1 MKTISFFISSTFRD
15 MDFERDCLNNIVAP
29 KLQEFYLPYGYS
41 VRFFDL
47 RWGVTANDK
56 EQVEEREKK
65 ILRTCFDAI
74 DDCKPF
80 FIALLGHRYGWIPEK
95 NIYLS
100 SDIQPEIIVKQIGID
115 TPSVTTM
122 EIAYGIF
129 EKHNYNRSL
138 VFIRDKSSYEN
149 VKDLD
154 QYIEHDSK
162 VVKYAEQLKEEIK
175 RRFSENNCESHIIQY
190 YANLSEPSESIS
202 KVVNLFEEEI
212 RKCVDE
218 YIRIDRNSE
227 LNLYDIL
234 SERALFHYVCPQSC
248 TDIVEKVKNGENAI
262 IYGDEGYGKTSLSF
276 VISNE
281 LKKRG
286 NVVLYHTVGY
296 SDISYDPHE
305 MIWKWNHQFD
315 TNEIFGGNE
324 ITKLD
329 SIEKEWARLHYLNSV
344 IPKQFTII
352 IDSIDRMLDNFSS
365 NNLMIALPS
374 DIQFIILSKEKLL
387 NWELALKTKA
397 FKLDGISESEAYC
410 LINQT
415 CSFYGKALNPLLI
428 DKILYN
434 RGSDSHCYSP
444 LDILSISDFLLGM
457 DADDF
462 KQIRSSEGSS
472 EEDKINNY
480 MLSFIEDLPLDLNGM
495 YNQIIR
501 TIEERYGTKSIVP
514 LKVLSLSRN
523 GLDEDKL
530 HHILKSDFDLL
541 QFHFIRQFLH
551 QSLTDNFAS
560 KSWYFK
566 QNSVKT
572 ALMKYESPSLQ
583 SNKYYLKI
591 MSEALCLDEERI
603 YYAVLIQNNIAL
615 LKYLAIYDDESIAKE
630 LVKARYETSLIHILE
645 CLTSCF
651 TSDEELVE
659 KIFGLLIFKL
669 VSKSFLLSFDEQPQ
683 DVIKYWNTLLKE
695 LGNKHPMKRERRLFL
710 RARCNEMLGDVYNG
724 NNDLENAQNCY
735 RNAACYH
742 HILDMKSENEKC
754 RIKLLKVLKQ

>member
-29 KLQEFYLPYGYS
+29 KLQEHYLRYGYS

-95 NIYLS
+95 KIYLS
-100 SDIQPEIIVKQIGID
+100 SDLLPGQIVKQIGIG
-115 TPSVTTM
+115 TPSVTAM

-138 VFIRDKSSYEN
+138 VFIRNKSSYEN

-162 VVKYAEQLKEEIK
+162 VVKYAKQLKEEIK

-218 YIRIDRNSE
+218 YIKIDQNSE
-227 LNLYDIL
+227 LNTYDIL

-286 NVVLYHTVGY
+286 NVVLYHTAGY

-305 MIWKWNHQFD
+305 MIWNWNCQFD
-315 TNEIFGGNE
+315 TNEIFGGNK
-324 ITKLD
+324 IKKLD
-329 SIEKEWARLHYLNSV
+329 SIEKEWTRLHYLNSV
-344 IPKQFTII
+344 IHKQFTII
-352 IDSIDRMLDNFSS
+352 IDSIDRMLDKFSS
-365 NNLMIALPS
+365 SNLLLALPS
-374 DIQFIILSKEKLL
+374 DIQFIILSKEELP
-387 NWELALKTKA
+387 NWKYALKTKA
-397 FKLDGISESEAYC
+397 FKLDGINKSEAHH
-410 LINQT
+410 LINET
-415 CSFYGKALNPLLI
+415 CRFHGKTLNPLLI
-428 DKILYN
+428 DKILHN
-434 RGSDSHCYSP
+434 RESDSHSYSP
-444 LDILSISDFLLGM
+444 LDILTILEFLFGM

-462 KQIRSSEGSS
+462 KQIRSSDGNS

-480 MLSFIEDLPLDLNGM
+480 MLSFVENLPQDLYGM
-495 YNQIIR
+495 YYQIVR
-501 TIEERYGTKSIVP
+501 SIEERYGTKSIAP

-530 HHILKSDFDLL
+530 HQILKSDFDLL
-541 QFHFIRQFLH
+541 QFHFVRQSLH

-566 QNSVKT
+566 QDTVKRT
-572 ALMKYESPSLQ
+572 LINYESPSLR
-583 SNKYYLKI
+583 SNDYYLKI
-591 MSEALCLDEERI
+591 MSETSCLNEERI
-603 YYAVLIQNNIAL
+603 YYAALIQNSGAL
-615 LKYLAIYDDESIAKE
+615 LQYISIYDDDTITRELIKAK
-630 LVKARYETSLIHILE
+630 YETSLIHILG

-651 TSDEELVE
+651 NNNEDIVD
-659 KIFGLLIFKL
+659 KIFRLMIFKL
-669 VSKSFLLSFDEQPQ
+669 QLQAFDENAQ
-683 DVIKYWNTLLKE
+683 DRINYWKLILEKLDNKY
-695 LGNKHPMKRERRLFL
+695 PMKRERLLFL
-710 RARCNEMLGDVYNG
+710 KARSNEMLGDAYNAS
-724 NNDLENAQNCY
+724 NDKENAQNCY
-735 RNAACYH
+735 RQAACYH
-742 HILDMKSENEKC
+742 HLLDMKSEKEKC
-754 RIKLLKVLKQ
+754 RIKLLNVLKK

>member
-29 KLQEFYLPYGYS
+29 KLQEHYLRYGYS

-74 DDCKPF
+74 DNCKPF
-80 FIALLGHRYGWIPEK
+80 FIALLGHRYGWIPER

-100 SDIQPEIIVKQIGID
+100 PDIQPEKMFKQIGID
-115 TPSVTTM
+115 KPSVTAM

-129 EKHNYNRSL
+129 KKQNYNRSL
-138 VFIRDKSSYEN
+138 VFIRKKSSYKK
-149 VKDLD
+149 VKDLN
-154 QYIEHDSK
+154 QYIEHDTQ
-162 VVKYAEQLKEEIK
+162 VVKYAERLKEEII
-175 RRFSENNCESHIIQY
+175 RRFSEKKCEAHIIQY
-190 YANLSEPSESIS
+190 YANLNEPSKSFS
-202 KVVNLFEEEI
+202 KVVSLFEEEI

-218 YIRIDRNSE
+218 YIKIDRNSE
-227 LNLYDIL
+227 LNTYDVL
-234 SERALFHYVCPQSC
+234 SERALLHYVCPQSC
-248 TDIVEKVKNGENAI
+248 TEIVEKVEKGENAI

-276 VISNE
+276 AISNE
-281 LKKRG
+281 LKRRG

-296 SDISYDPHE
+296 SDTSYDPHE
-305 MIWKWNHQFD
+305 MIWKWNCQFG
-315 TNEIFGGNE
+315 TNEIFGGNK

-352 IDSIDRMLDNFSS
+352 IDSIDRMLDNFGS
-365 NNLMIALPS
+365 NNLLIALPS
-374 DIQFIILSKEKLL
+374 DIQFIILSKEKLP

-397 FKLDGISESEAYC
+397 FKLDGISESEAHY
-410 LINQT
+410 LINET
-415 CSFYGKALNPLLI
+415 CRFHGKSLNPFLI
-428 DKILYN
+428 DKILLH

-444 LDILSISDFLLGM
+444 LDLLTILEFLLGM

-462 KQIRSSEGSS
+462 KQIRSSEGKS

-480 MLSFIEDLPLDLNGM
+480 IFSSIDNLPLDLSGM
-495 YNQIIR
+495 YNQIVKN
-501 TIEERYGTKSIVP
+501 IEERYGAESIVP

-541 QFHFIRQFLH
+541 QFHYVRQSLH

-566 QNSVKT
+566 QDTVRRTLINYK
-572 ALMKYESPSLQ
+572 SPSLY
-583 SNKYYLKI
+583 SNEYYLKI
-591 MSEALCLDEERI
+591 MSETSCLNEERI
-603 YYAVLIQNNIAL
+603 YYAVLIQNNVAL
-615 LKYLAIYDDESIAKE
+615 LQYIAIYDDNTITRELTKAK
-630 LVKARYETSLIHILE
+630 YDTSLSHVLG

-651 TSDEELVE
+651 TDNEDVVN

-669 VSKSFLLSFDEQPQ
+669 QLKAFDEKIQ
-683 DVIKYWNTLLKE
+683 DRIYYWKVILEKLDNKY
-695 LGNKHPMKRERRLFL
+695 PMKRERLLFL
-710 RARCNEMLGDVYNG
+710 KARSNEMLGDAYNAS
-724 NNDLENAQNCY
+724 NDKENAQNCY
-735 RNAACYH
+735 RQAACYH
-742 HILDMKSENEKC
+742 HILDMKSEKEEC
-754 RIKLLKVLKQ
+754 RIKLLNVLN